1 MNNIETIRNIA
12 KYLNLNNIIS
22 ELNDIELR
30 SNEEN
35 TPLILPLV
43 GEFSSGKTTLIN
55 ALTDSKKLE
64 TSTKPTTSTIYEI
77 HFGCDF
83 CCAKIINEDGTTYEI
98 NDISELKN
106 ERLANAEVVTVF
118 DTSKQVP
125 SSTILVDTPGL
136 SSPNPKH
143 KQTLID
149 FIPKADGIILTVDI
163 NQQITKSLTDFI
175 ETIKLS
181 NSPIFLVLTKS
192 DTKSDSDIITAKK
205 YISENCQIP
214 LEQVAVVSASTN
226 YLNELYSLLNNI
238 QKDKNEII
246 KKVDE
251 QRLKNIVKF
260 LSEHIKELMK
270 ATSSEKELDEAIKQS
285 QCKLNRIKENIDRL
299 ISSTI
304 YDIDIITDA
313 ISRKFENILYS
324 RLSAIIN
331 GKSSNIDME
340 TISAI
345 NTTSS
350 LLMNEYRNNINAL
363 LNEKAKCQ
371 RDFENEVSLSFF
383 EYMDLSSLQ
392 MSNLTY
398 NLNLNEMG
406 HQYDNIIKKGIIAAV
421 AVTTVAVG
429 AGAAS
434 AGTASVAGAIST
446 TGTVTKAID
455 IADTISDIGSIIYHY
470 NNKRKI
476 EMTSKALVLA
486 SNSKDE
492 YTKIENKNQDGLL
505 ELFISTA
512 TDKLISKPQRVRAI
526 REYIEHSLSPEFRN
540 GLNHISQSI
549 ITFIH
554 NNLKEEA
561 SIVIN
566 QKNELLNILKSE
578 INDKKNCSSREQS
591 NSMSFKTFYHQSN
604 KSAK

>member
-578 INDKKNCSSREQS
+578 INDKKELFKQRTKQLHEFQNILSSI
-591 NSMSFKTFYHQSN
+591 
-604 KSAK
+604 

>member
-30 SNEEN
+30 SNQEN
-35 TPLILPLV
+35 IPLILPLV

-285 QCKLNRIKENIDRL
+285 QCELNRIKENIDRL

-486 SNSKDE
+486 GNSKDE

-578 INDKKNCSSREQS
+578 INDKKELFKQRTKQLHEFQNILSSI
-591 NSMSFKTFYHQSN
+591 
-604 KSAK
+604 

>member
-35 TPLILPLV
+35 IPLILPLV

-163 NQQITKSLTDFI
+163 NQQITKSLTNFI

-181 NSPIFLVLTKS
+181 NTPIFLVLTKS

-285 QCKLNRIKENIDRL
+285 QCELNRIKENIDRL

-434 AGTASVAGAIST
+434 AGTASAAGAIST

-578 INDKKNCSSREQS
+578 INDKKELFKQRIKQLHEFQNILSSI
-591 NSMSFKTFYHQSN
+591 
-604 KSAK
+604 

>member
-30 SNEEN
+30 SNQEN
-35 TPLILPLV
+35 IPLILPLV

-285 QCKLNRIKENIDRL
+285 QCELNRIKENIDRL

-350 LLMNEYRNNINAL
+350 LLMNEYRNDINAL

-434 AGTASVAGAIST
+434 AGTASAAGAIST

-578 INDKKNCSSREQS
+578 INDKKELFKQRTKQLHEFQNILSSI
-591 NSMSFKTFYHQSN
+591 
-604 KSAK
+604 

>member
-30 SNEEN
+30 SNQEN
-35 TPLILPLV
+35 IPLILPLV

-285 QCKLNRIKENIDRL
+285 QCELNRIKENIDRL

-434 AGTASVAGAIST
+434 AGTASAAGAIST

-578 INDKKNCSSREQS
+578 INDKKELFKQRTKQLHEFQNILSSI
-591 NSMSFKTFYHQSN
+591 
-604 KSAK
+604 

>member
-30 SNEEN
+30 SNQEN
-35 TPLILPLV
+35 IPLILPLV

-285 QCKLNRIKENIDRL
+285 QCELNRIKENIDRL

-331 GKSSNIDME
+331 GKSNNIDME

-578 INDKKNCSSREQS
+578 INDKKELFKQRTKQLHEFQNILSSI
-591 NSMSFKTFYHQSN
+591 
-604 KSAK
+604 

>member
-30 SNEEN
+30 SNQEN
-35 TPLILPLV
+35 IPLILPLV

-285 QCKLNRIKENIDRL
+285 QCELNRIKENIDRL

-578 INDKKNCSSREQS
+578 INDKKELFKQRTKQLHEFQNILSSI
-591 NSMSFKTFYHQSN
+591 
-604 KSAK
+604 

>member
-30 SNEEN
+30 SNQEN
-35 TPLILPLV
+35 IPLILPLV
-43 GEFSSGKTTLIN
+43 GEFSSGKTALIN

-181 NSPIFLVLTKS
+181 NTPIFLVLTKS

-285 QCKLNRIKENIDRL
+285 QCELNRIKVNIDRL

-578 INDKKNCSSREQS
+578 INDKKELFKQRTKQLHEFQNILSSI
-591 NSMSFKTFYHQSN
+591 
-604 KSAK
+604 